1 MKMKRWIFLLISLL
15 ALITCRTTSD
25 VVKIEN
31 RNNRLE
37 KLIRGTENS
46 FPIRIKIVTG
56 STVKLEG
63 LSQVDISD
71 FITGQ
76 SIASGVSEPLEL
88 SGGDRITLSNS
99 DKTFSHRITSAV
111 TLKVRNNNF
120 LMIDDKMFIGHITI
134 YPVGETFQVIQEIPI
149 ETYLVSVLPSEMM
162 SSFALEALK
171 AQAVLART
179 YALHHITTRDSR
191 RNFDVDNTVSY
202 QVYGGFRDIMAS
214 PNFDK
219 VFMAVFSTSGQIV
232 MFDDKP
238 IIAYFHANSGG
249 QLSSGA
255 EYFGVHSDK
264 PYLVAK
270 DDPYSLDMPGSKWD
284 YSISRGEF
292 ASRLGIGGGDWDF
305 VIGQNARV
313 DAIKTATGNVYYPK
327 EIRRKTGYSKL
338 KSEKFSATVDGDTIR
353 FHGIGYGHGVGM
365 SQWGAQAMGQQ
376 GFTYKEIV
384 DFYYPGVTLGKY

>member
-1 MKMKRWIFLLISLL
+1 MRMKQWIFLLISLFL
-15 ALITCRTTSD
+15 VVTGCKTTAD
-25 VVKIEN
+25 IKV
-31 RNNRLE
+31 NNNSKLE

-56 STVKLEG
+56 STVRLEG
-63 LSQVDISD
+63 LSPIDISD
-71 FITGQ
+71 FITGM
-76 SIASGVSEPLEL
+76 SIASGVREPLEL
-88 SGGDRITLSNS
+88 SGGDRITISNS
-99 DKTFSHRITSAV
+99 DKTFSHTITSAV
-111 TLKVRNNNF
+111 TIKVQNNNF
-120 LMIDDKMFIGHITI
+120 LMIDNKMFIGEVAI
-134 YPVGETFQVIQEIPI
+134 YPVGKTFQVIQEIPI

-202 QVYGGFRDIMAS
+202 QVYGGYRDIMAS

-219 VFMAVFSTSGQIV
+219 VFNAVFSTSEQIAT
-232 MFDDKP
+232 FDNKP

-249 QLSSGA
+249 RLSSGA

-270 DDPYSLDMPGSKWD
+270 DDPYSLDMPGSKWE
-284 YSISRGEF
+284 YSISRVEF
-292 ASRLGIGGGDWDF
+292 ASLLGVVDTDWDF
-305 VIGQNARV
+305 VIGSDARV
-313 DAIKTATGNVYYPK
+313 DAIKTTTGKVYYPK

-338 KSEKFSATVDGDTIR
+338 KSEKFSATVDGDTIF
-353 FHGIGYGHGVGM
+353 FHGVGYGHGVGM

-376 GFTYKEIV
+376 GFSYREII
-384 DFYYPGVTLGKY
+384 DFYYPNVALSKY